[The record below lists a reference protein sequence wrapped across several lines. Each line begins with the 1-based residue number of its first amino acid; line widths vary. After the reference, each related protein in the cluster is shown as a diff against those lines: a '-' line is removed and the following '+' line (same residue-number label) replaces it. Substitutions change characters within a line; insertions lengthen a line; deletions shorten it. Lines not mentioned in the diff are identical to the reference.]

1 MNKTKVREL
10 TEDYIFKRVFGKK
23 GNEDILKD
31 LLESILEI
39 KIAQIEVLI
48 GAEIEKEKIE
58 DKLGI
63 IDLKATINK
72 ETTVDIEIQVKDYH
86 NMIER
91 STFYIAGLYHTGL
104 KRGEA
109 YEENNKVIGINILMF
124 NVFEWEKIHSKG
136 VLKESELNEVMTDK
150 LELHFLELPKLI
162 ENKEE
167 GNKRLRQWLEFI
179 YNKRKG
185 EIEVAVKE
193 NEKIA
198 KAQVEYKY
206 LTGDEKVQRLAFLRD
221 KWESDHKSELNWE
234 KREAEKKGR
243 KLGERIG
250 EAKGERRKQKEIIIK
265 MLKENYED
273 DIIIKLTEI
282 DKEELEKLKEEVKNE
297 MLYKCK

>member
-1 MNKTKVREL
+1 MNSNKVREL

-39 KIAQIEVLI
+39 KIEQIEVI
-48 GAEIEKEKIE
+48 VGSEIEKEKIKE
-58 DKLGI
+58 KIGI

-104 KRGEA
+104 KRGER
-109 YEENNKVIGINILMF
+109 YEKNNKVIGINILMF
-124 NVFEWEKIHSKG
+124 NIFKWKKFHSKG
-136 VLKESELNEVMTDK
+136 ILKENELNEIMTDK
-150 LELHFLELPKLI
+150 LELHFLELPKI
-162 ENKEE
+162 IKNSEE

-179 YNKRKG
+179 YNKRKE
-185 EIEVAVKE
+185 EIEMAVKE

-206 LTGDEKVQRLAFLRD
+206 LTGDERVQRLAFLRD
-221 KWESDHKSELNWE
+221 KWESDHKSELNWV
-234 KREAEKKGR
+234 KIEAEKR
-243 KLGERIG
+243 GEKRG
-250 EAKGERRKQKEIIIK
+250 EAKGERKKQKQIVKELLKAEVQDEIIIK
-265 MLKENYED
+265 TTQ
-273 DIIIKLTEI
+273 IS
-282 DKEELEKLKEEVKNE
+282 KEELEKMKEEVKN
-297 MLYKCK
+297 

>member
-1 MNKTKVREL
+1 
-10 TEDYIFKRVFGKK
+10 
-23 GNEDILKD
+23 
-31 LLESILEI
+31 
-39 KIAQIEVLI
+39 
-48 GAEIEKEKIE
+48 
-58 DKLGI
+58 
-63 IDLKATINK
+63 
-72 ETTVDIEIQVKDYH
+72 
-86 NMIER
+86 
-91 STFYIAGLYHTGL
+91 
-104 KRGEA
+104 
-109 YEENNKVIGINILMF
+109 MF
-124 NVFEWEKIHSKG
+124 NVFEWKKIHSKG

-185 EIEVAVKE
+185 EIEMAVKE

-234 KREAEKKGR
+234 KREAEKRGEKRGEIR
-243 KLGERIG
+243 GKKLGEEMGRLQEKRQIV
-250 EAKGERRKQKEIIIK
+250 IK

-273 DIIIKLTEI
+273 EIIIKITDI
-282 DKEELEKLKEEVKNE
+282 NKGELEKLKKENWKN
-297 MLYKCK
+297 

>member
-1 MNKTKVREL
+1 MNSNKVREL

-39 KIAQIEVLI
+39 KIIV
-48 GAEIEKEKIE
+48 GSEIEKEKIKE
-58 DKLGI
+58 KIGI

-104 KRGEA
+104 KRGER
-109 YEENNKVIGINILMF
+109 YEKNNKVIGINILMF
-124 NVFEWEKIHSKG
+124 NIFKWKKFHSKG
-136 VLKESELNEVMTDK
+136 ILKENELNEIMTDK
-150 LELHFLELPKLI
+150 LELHFLELPKI
-162 ENKEE
+162 IKNSEE

-185 EIEVAVKE
+185 EIEMAVKE

-206 LTGDEKVQRLAFLRD
+206 LTGDERVQRLAFLRD
-221 KWESDHKSELNWE
+221 KWESDHKSELNWV
-234 KREAEKKGR
+234 KIEAEKR
-243 KLGERIG
+243 GEKRG
-250 EAKGERRKQKEIIIK
+250 EAKGERKKQKQIVKELLKAEVQDEIIIK
-265 MLKENYED
+265 TTQ
-273 DIIIKLTEI
+273 IS
-282 DKEELEKLKEEVKNE
+282 KEELEKMKEEVKN
-297 MLYKCK
+297 

>member
-1 MNKTKVREL
+1 MNCNKVREL

-39 KIAQIEVLI
+39 KIEQIEVI
-48 GAEIEKEKIE
+48 VGSEIEKEKIKE
-58 DKLGI
+58 KIGI

-104 KRGEA
+104 KRGER
-109 YEENNKVIGINILMF
+109 YEKNNKVIGINILMF
-124 NVFEWEKIHSKG
+124 NIFKWKKFHSKG
-136 VLKESELNEVMTDK
+136 ILKENELNEIMTDK
-150 LELHFLELPKLI
+150 LELHFLELPKI
-162 ENKEE
+162 IKNSEE

-185 EIEVAVKE
+185 EIEMAVKE

-206 LTGDEKVQRLAFLRD
+206 LTGDERVQRLAFLRD
-221 KWESDHKSELNWE
+221 KWESDHKSELNWV
-234 KREAEKKGR
+234 KIEAEKR
-243 KLGERIG
+243 GEKRG
-250 EAKGERRKQKEIIIK
+250 EAKGERKKQKQIVKELLKAEVQDEIIIK
-265 MLKENYED
+265 TTQ
-273 DIIIKLTEI
+273 IS
-282 DKEELEKLKEEVKNE
+282 KEELEKMKEEVKN
-297 MLYKCK
+297 